1 MMELTEQRLT
11 AVRRQ
16 QGLASLPT
24 FIDGRSPLKIP
35 ARTKCTVLLD
45 QGFLTTAYPE
55 LKVSGGKGSKIKLTY
70 SEALFDERGK
80 GNRNEIDGRECRGFA
95 DEFLPDGADGR
106 LFRPL
111 WFKTYRYIQLDIET
125 GAAPLVVEDLYG
137 IYTGYP
143 FDVRGSFESDDPAL
157 EKIWETGWRTARLC
171 AHETYFDCPY
181 YEQLQYAGDT
191 RIQALISLYVSGDD
205 RLVRKAIRM
214 YDLSR
219 SYEGI
224 TCSRY
229 PSHIPQYI
237 PPFSLYWIGMIHD
250 YWMHRSDDAFVRS
263 FLPGIRTVLSWFTEK
278 IDPRTGLLKNG
289 LPHWNFTDWATSW
302 ERGIAPESD
311 SSGSAITTLQLAAAL
326 DDAADLMRRY
336 DRPAEA
342 KEYAAISAG
351 LKKNVYEK
359 CWDASKEL
367 LRDYI
372 GSPTY
377 SQHVNIMG
385 ILTAV
390 GAGPLGLTHD
400 EFMAIPILFGVFT
413 PVTLGFLFMAV
424 VGTKQMTY
432 FSRLRRLLRA
442 ANDWTCDLPSLAR
455 KAQIKQETAYDTV
468 TRAVGSGDLPNAAI
482 SDDYSTLY
490 LDDSLMPTAAKPTA
504 APQAEPAEP
513 LTDAEQFRRE
523 GMDFLNYLKVCRGKL
538 GTDADEELAAMKKT
552 CASIMGFVHNHPE
565 QLNRVRR
572 FREYYLP
579 TTRKL
584 LDTAQGLGDTDS
596 ANAAEIRR
604 DITGILHTL
613 NQAYEKLYD
622 TLLQDVSMD
631 VSTEIDTLEAM
642 LRQDGLTHDFEADF
656 NTRS

>member
-1 MMELTEQRLT
+1 MPDNKTPKYQYDHYDFGDMLDSAVEAGSKIGSSVLGSIADALAQAGDAMSRPQPDSFAAWKRRLERKWKNGGQSVGVALT
-11 AVRRQ
+11 AV
-16 QGLASLPT
+16 GWT
-24 FIDGRSPLKIP
+24 F
-35 ARTKCTVLLD
+35 
-45 QGFLTTAYPE
+45 
-55 LKVSGGKGSKIKLTY
+55 
-70 SEALFDERGK
+70 
-80 GNRNEIDGRECRGFA
+80 
-95 DEFLPDGADGR
+95 
-106 LFRPL
+106 
-111 WFKTYRYIQLDIET
+111 T
-125 GAAPLVVEDLYG
+125 GC
-137 IYTGYP
+137 
-143 FDVRGSFESDDPAL
+143 F
-157 EKIWETGWRTARLC
+157 
-171 AHETYFDCPY
+171 
-181 YEQLQYAGDT
+181 
-191 RIQALISLYVSGDD
+191 
-205 RLVRKAIRM
+205 
-214 YDLSR
+214 
-219 SYEGI
+219 GI
-224 TCSRY
+224 T
-229 PSHIPQYI
+229 
-237 PPFSLYWIGMIHD
+237 
-250 YWMHRSDDAFVRS
+250 
-263 FLPGIRTVLSWFTEK
+263 
-278 IDPRTGLLKNG
+278 
-289 LPHWNFTDWATSW
+289 
-302 ERGIAPESD
+302 
-311 SSGSAITTLQLAAAL
+311 AL
-326 DDAADLMRRY
+326 
-336 DRPAEA
+336 
-342 KEYAAISAG
+342 
-351 LKKNVYEK
+351 V
-359 CWDASKEL
+359 
-367 LRDYI
+367 
-372 GSPTY
+372 
-377 SQHVNIMG
+377 MG

-490 LDDSLMPTAAKPTA
+490 LDDSLMPTAAKPAA

-538 GTDADEELAAMKKT
+538 GTDADEELAAMQKT
-552 CASIMGFVHNHPE
+552 CASIMGFVHNHSE

-596 ANAAEIRR
+596 VNAAEIRR

>member
-1 MMELTEQRLT
+1 MPDNKHNYEYNYDLGDVIDNAVQMGSKIGSSVLGSIADALEQAGDAMGMKQPDTFAAWKRRLERKWKNGGQSVGVALT
-11 AVRRQ
+11 AV
-16 QGLASLPT
+16 GWT
-24 FIDGRSPLKIP
+24 FAGCFGI
-35 ARTKCTVLLD
+35 AAFVL
-45 QGFLTTAYPE
+45 GILTAVGWT
-55 LKVSGGKGSKIKLTY
+55 
-70 SEALFDERGK
+70 F
-80 GNRNEIDGRECRGFA
+80 
-95 DEFLPDGADGR
+95 
-106 LFRPL
+106 
-111 WFKTYRYIQLDIET
+111 T
-125 GAAPLVVEDLYG
+125 GC
-137 IYTGYP
+137 
-143 FDVRGSFESDDPAL
+143 F
-157 EKIWETGWRTARLC
+157 
-171 AHETYFDCPY
+171 
-181 YEQLQYAGDT
+181 
-191 RIQALISLYVSGDD
+191 
-205 RLVRKAIRM
+205 
-214 YDLSR
+214 
-219 SYEGI
+219 GI
-224 TCSRY
+224 T
-229 PSHIPQYI
+229 
-237 PPFSLYWIGMIHD
+237 
-250 YWMHRSDDAFVRS
+250 
-263 FLPGIRTVLSWFTEK
+263 
-278 IDPRTGLLKNG
+278 
-289 LPHWNFTDWATSW
+289 
-302 ERGIAPESD
+302 
-311 SSGSAITTLQLAAAL
+311 AL
-326 DDAADLMRRY
+326 
-336 DRPAEA
+336 
-342 KEYAAISAG
+342 
-351 LKKNVYEK
+351 V
-359 CWDASKEL
+359 
-367 LRDYI
+367 
-372 GSPTY
+372 
-377 SQHVNIMG
+377 MG

-390 GAGPLGLTHD
+390 GAGPLGLTHN

-455 KAQIKQETAYDTV
+455 KAQIKQETAYATV

-490 LDDSLMPTAAKPTA
+490 LDDSLMPTAAKPAA

-538 GTDADEELAAMKKT
+538 GTDADEELAAMQKT